1 MEKGLAIV
9 EVNDTEIKGI
19 RFDQDV
25 IEFAR
30 LNARTKKRTAKA
42 DAEKREA
49 DRTRRRASKAEA
61 RRMAYTINTVKYILF
76 RVAVMMAAVWACM
89 AGFIHPII
97 CTPVTLFCISTAC
110 LRLGTWIGRSGR
122 NERT

>member
-19 RFDQDV
+19 HIDQDV
-25 IEFAR
+25 LEFAR
-30 LNARTKKRTAKA
+30 MNNQTKKRLAKA

-49 DRTRRRASKAEA
+49 IRNRRKAEKREA

-97 CTPVTLFCISTAC
+97 CTPVTLFCVSTAC
-110 LRLGTWIGRSGR
+110 LRLGTWIERSKR
-122 NERT
+122 NECT